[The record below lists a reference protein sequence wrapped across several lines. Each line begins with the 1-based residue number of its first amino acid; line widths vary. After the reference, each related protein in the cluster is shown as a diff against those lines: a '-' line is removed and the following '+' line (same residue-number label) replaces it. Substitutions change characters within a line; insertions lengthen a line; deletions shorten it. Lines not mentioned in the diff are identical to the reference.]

1 MLDGGISSYENPPSA
16 VGGVL
21 AENKSLGQDRS
32 APQPSQH
39 NSQGVES
46 FLFFTDPDSARATLE
61 RLAGET
67 RGELILSIMQATL
80 SKEAQTILQFSE
92 QELRKLVIDQKLDS
106 NIAQKVLEKIGSR
119 LQRGVEKEEI
129 TPLDKL
135 VESFKERSDPR
146 TRALGYDLE
155 IALITQKIVVSER
168 YLKTIPSENTEDRER
183 IEKEISLLEQQK
195 QKLQQERREIKTK
208 DQDGNEVEIPNQVEA
223 LAQQVLRAVKK
234 INAQEG
240 EAPPELTEEEIKAIQ
255 ENPLTALTFA
265 FAQGLESAIIIEQK
279 ESEKGE
285 KTEGEIL
292 VKADIEKFNKFLTA
306 LVEERVIEESDK
318 QSMVDYFQK
327 AAEAMEGDLT
337 QEEKKLIFKEKSER
351 VVVGTG
357 LGLIGI
363 FLLLAY
369 LGYKSEMGEKRG
381 L

>member
-1 MLDGGISSYENPPSA
+1 M
-16 VGGVL
+16 
-21 AENKSLGQDRS
+21 
-32 APQPSQH
+32 
-39 NSQGVES
+39 
-46 FLFFTDPDSARATLE
+46 
-61 RLAGET
+61 
-67 RGELILSIMQATL
+67 ILSIMQATL

-92 QELRKLVIDQKLDS
+92 QELRKLVIDQKLDPD
-106 NIAQKVLEKIGSR
+106 IAQKILEKIGSR

-155 IALITQKIVVSER
+155 IALITQKIIVSER

-208 DQDGNEVEIPNQVEA
+208 NQDGNEVEIPNQVEA

-255 ENPLTALTFA
+255 ENPLTALTSA

-381 L
+381 FMG